1 MSYQTIWL
9 LAWLIFIIGYAVI
22 ALEHKLR
29 VNKSGTAIIIGVILW
44 IIIVIYDKGSE
55 DISLALNHETEEI
68 FGIVVFLLA
77 AMTLVE
83 TLSYYRFFDW
93 VQEKIMQKKIS
104 QIKFFWLLGALI
116 FIFSAFLD
124 NLTTTLIMLQVGRK
138 IYKNRENF

>member
-1 MSYQTIWL
+1 
-9 LAWLIFIIGYAVI
+9 
-22 ALEHKLR
+22 
-29 VNKSGTAIIIGVILW
+29 
-44 IIIVIYDKGSE
+44 
-55 DISLALNHETEEI
+55 
-68 FGIVVFLLA
+68 
-77 AMTLVE
+77 MTLVE

-93 VQEKIMQKKIS
+93 VQERIMQKKIS

>member
-1 MSYQTIWL
+1 
-9 LAWLIFIIGYAVI
+9 
-22 ALEHKLR
+22 
-29 VNKSGTAIIIGVILW
+29 
-44 IIIVIYDKGSE
+44 
-55 DISLALNHETEEI
+55 
-68 FGIVVFLLA
+68 VVFLLA

-93 VQEKIMQKKIS
+93 VQERIMQKKIS

>member
-1 MSYQTIWL
+1 
-9 LAWLIFIIGYAVI
+9 
-22 ALEHKLR
+22 
-29 VNKSGTAIIIGVILW
+29 
-44 IIIVIYDKGSE
+44 
-55 DISLALNHETEEI
+55 
-68 FGIVVFLLA
+68 VVFLLA

>member
-1 MSYQTIWL
+1 
-9 LAWLIFIIGYAVI
+9 
-22 ALEHKLR
+22 
-29 VNKSGTAIIIGVILW
+29 
-44 IIIVIYDKGSE
+44 
-55 DISLALNHETEEI
+55 
-68 FGIVVFLLA
+68 
-77 AMTLVE
+77 MTLVE